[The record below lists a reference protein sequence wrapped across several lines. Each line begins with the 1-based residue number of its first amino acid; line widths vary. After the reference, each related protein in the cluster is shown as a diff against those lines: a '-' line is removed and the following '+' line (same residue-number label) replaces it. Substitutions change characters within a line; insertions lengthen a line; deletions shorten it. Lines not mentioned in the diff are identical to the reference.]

1 MPDKAPV
8 ILVHGMWSTPEALK
22 DLKAAF
28 EAQGYPVHVP
38 RLPYHLPKSQLRGE
52 AGKKLAQA
60 SIDDYVAAI
69 GECIQTLDEKPILI
83 GHSMGGLLAQLVAA
97 KHECARLILIS
108 SAPPAGINAFKW
120 SVLRTLG
127 HNLFLFPLWR
137 KTTNLLLKNIQYG
150 IANTQSAAIHQEIV
164 QMATLESGR
173 ATWQISMWFLF
184 RKPPTRVHYENIKC
198 PVLLIGGSEDKI
210 TPLKLQ
216 QKLAKKYAD
225 KAVFKVIEGAC
236 HWTIGGSFFPEIQ
249 TTLFDWLNQHHAIN
263 AGSTIQQ

>member
-22 DLKAAF
+22 DVKAAF
-28 EAQGYPVHVP
+28 EEQGYAVHVP
-38 RLPYHLPKSQLRGE
+38 RLPYHFPKSQLRGE

-60 SIDDYVAAI
+60 SVEDYVAAI
-69 GECIQTLDEKPILI
+69 SECIQELDQKPILV

-97 KHECARLILIS
+97 KHECERLILIS

-120 SVLRTLG
+120 SVMRTFG

-150 IANTQSAAIHQEIV
+150 IANSQSAAIHKEIV
-164 QMATLESGR
+164 QTATFESGK

-184 RKPPTRVHYENIKC
+184 RKPPTRVYYEKINC
-198 PVLLIGGSEDKI
+198 PVLLISGSEDKI
-210 TPLKLQ
+210 TPLKIQ
-216 QKLAKKYAD
+216 QKLAKKYSD
-225 KAVFKVIEGAC
+225 KAALKVIDGAC
-236 HWTIGGSFFPEIQ
+236 HWTIGGSFFPQVKE
-249 TTLFDWLNQHHAIN
+249 TLFSWLKEP
-263 AGSTIQQ
+263 GSHKSVH